1 MNFKWLFPSS
11 IEKEF
16 YRTFATQQAKNIDK
30 EMLVYPDTLLGYP
43 VIYSD
48 EFPPFKAESIILGDY
63 TVYEL
68 VEIYRRTFWEL
79 FQEELEAW
87 WQILLNGTGTGTPI
101 GILHIKS
108 QEDSKMLFT
117 KRTKELLAEEQLAFT
132 YTYEQMVDSM
142 VAIMQE
148 RGVGRDEETPI
159 HFRRSPEANLE
170 MIRSKCM
177 RIESML
183 ASLDSDAPDETMLKK
198 IRNESVDVANF
209 SLFTAVNMELLLEDE
224 VDNLLELQERWD
236 TLGIPHILSSNGVV
250 EEEAPSKDEMLN
262 YDEITEIR
270 SGNLY
275 CRTTLRCCP
284 RAVAWGESHYCF
296 AADRWCNKSWLPKE
310 KGK

>member
-30 EMLVYPDTLLGYP
+30 EMLGYPDTLLGYL

-48 EFPPFKAESIILGDY
+48 EFPP
-63 TVYEL
+63 
-68 VEIYRRTFWEL
+68 
-79 FQEELEAW
+79 
-87 WQILLNGTGTGTPI
+87 
-101 GILHIKS
+101 LHIKS
-108 QEDSKMLFT
+108 QEDLKMLFT

-270 SGNLY
+270 NGNLY
-275 CRTTLRCCP
+275 CRTTSRFCP
-284 RAVAWGESHYCF
+284 RATAWGEAQYCF
-296 AADRWCNKSWLPKE
+296 GAGSLCNKSWLPKE

>member
-30 EMLVYPDTLLGYP
+30 EMLGYPDTLLGYL

-48 EFPPFKAESIILGDY
+48 EFPP
-63 TVYEL
+63 
-68 VEIYRRTFWEL
+68 
-79 FQEELEAW
+79 
-87 WQILLNGTGTGTPI
+87 
-101 GILHIKS
+101 LHIKS

-224 VDNLLELQERWD
+224 ETTEEILSSDGVVDRWD
-236 TLGIPHILSSNGVV
+236 THLSTAYVI
-250 EEEAPSKDEMLN
+250 K
-262 YDEITEIR
+262 YDEVTEIR
-270 SGNLY
+270 NGNLY
-275 CRTTLRCCP
+275 CRTTSRFCP
-284 RAVAWGESHYCF
+284 RATAWGEAQYCF
-296 AADRWCNKSWLPKE
+296 GAGSLCNKSWLPKE